1 MARTRKSQSRKSG
14 RRIKGNG
21 RWNISFSSEWG
32 PVLKSLGDLEFLA
45 NDWKPAFKILADK
58 IAAGASK
65 AIKSGVG
72 PDGYTWRELD
82 PQYARSKGSR
92 AMLRLSGKL
101 QGIAGNANRATKLLT
116 NNRLKF
122 VVNAPYATVHQ
133 FGAMPTGEFPG
144 ARVRNYLIWG
154 DDLLELTRKTLN
166 DYAEERIRKI
176 AGS

>member
-1 MARTRKSQSRKSG
+1 MARRVKRQNRKGEQ
-14 RRIKGNG
+14 RRRGNG
-21 RWNISFSSEWG
+21 RWDISFSSEWG

-65 AIKSGVG
+65 AIKSGTG

>member
-14 RRIKGNG
+14 RRIKGNR
-21 RWNISFSSEWG
+21 RWNIGFYSEWG

-92 AMLRLSGKL
+92 AMLRPSGKL
-101 QGIAGNANRATKLLT
+101 QGIAGNANRETKLLT

-133 FGAMPTGEFPG
+133 FGAFPKDHFPG